1 MLWAGV
7 FDLLN
12 ENVQDISNNV
22 GSTSDIDQTR
32 KEKMLS
38 IEWIGQTTASL
49 CWIISVFVYES
60 DVNLWSNGDWLQLA
74 AASSWMLSNIAS
86 VVMIRKN

>member
-1 MLWAGV
+1 M

-12 ENVQDISNNV
+12 ENGQDISNNV